1 MRVLFTS
8 RQGFGHIHALIPLAG
23 AARAAGHEV
32 TFAVPRSMGSA
43 VERCGFRWFAAGL
56 DESSAAYARF
66 IDERNRLPGRQ
77 RTRFMRRGSVT
88 LLGPR
93 MAADILGRC
102 EIRRPDLIVRD
113 ASDYGGYI
121 AGEVLGIPHAAH
133 QAVSFEPSILAL
145 VAEPLD
151 KLRAAYGLAPDPSLR
166 QLERYLVLSPFP
178 PSLNGT
184 HEEACRTLYS
194 YRAIPFDRSG
204 DEDAPAWS
212 WPAPDAP
219 LVYATL
225 GTAVNT
231 RTDILRAFVE
241 ALRDQKVN
249 LVLTVGRN
257 GDPEQFGPQPP
268 NVRIERYVPQ
278 SLIFPR
284 CDLVISHGGS
294 NTMLGALA
302 HGIPQV
308 MVPIAADQPDNAER
322 CATAG
327 AARIVPPTN
336 ATPAAI
342 RSAALAVLSDPTYRQ
357 AARRVRDEMVR
368 LPGLDRAVVLLERL
382 AREKR
387 PISAS
392 AEAALA
398 VR

>member
-8 RQGFGHIHALIPLAG
+8 RQGFGHIHPLIPLAG
-23 AARAAGHEV
+23 AAREAGHEV
-32 TFAVPRSMGSA
+32 TFAVPRSMGA
-43 VERCGFRWFAAGL
+43 TVERCGFRWFAAGL

-66 IDERNRLPGRQ
+66 IDERNRLPGRE
-77 RTRFMRRGSVT
+77 RARFMRRGSVT

-133 QAVSFEPSILAL
+133 QAATFVPSTHAL

-151 KLRAAYGLAPDPSLR
+151 DLRAAYGLAPDSKLR
-166 QLERYLVLSPFP
+166 LLERYLVLSPFP
-178 PSLNGT
+178 PSLNGA
-184 HEEACRTLYS
+184 HEAACQTLHS
-194 YRAIPFDRSG
+194 YRATPFDRSG
-204 DEDAPAWS
+204 DEDVPFWS

-225 GTAVNT
+225 GTAMNT
-231 RTDILRAFVE
+231 RTDVLRAFVE
-241 ALRDQKVN
+241 ALRDEQVN
-249 LVLTVGRN
+249 LVVTVGRN

-278 SLIFPR
+278 SLLFPR

-308 MVPIAADQPDNAER
+308 MVPITADQPDNAER

-327 AARIVPPTN
+327 AARVVPLAD

-342 RSAALAVLSDPTYRQ
+342 RDAALAVLSDPSYRR

-368 LPGLDRAVVLLERL
+368 LPDLDDVVALLERL
-382 AREKR
+382 AREKQ
-387 PISAS
+387 PMDAHTEAVLAS
-392 AEAALA
+392 
-398 VR
+398 R